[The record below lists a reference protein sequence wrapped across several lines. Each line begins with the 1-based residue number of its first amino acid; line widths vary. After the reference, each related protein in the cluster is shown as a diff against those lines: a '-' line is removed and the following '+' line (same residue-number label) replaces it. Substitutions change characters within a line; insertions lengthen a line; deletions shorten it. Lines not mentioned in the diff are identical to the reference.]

1 MPISKKERKKE
12 KGKTMSFEY
21 GQNVVVE
28 RKGKVMFGQIASVR
42 VFSFASLLV
51 VKYTDGEDT
60 WYRSYYSNDPATKI
74 FIEHDEV
81 YA

>member
-1 MPISKKERKKE
+1 
-12 KGKTMSFEY
+12 MSFEY

-60 WYRSYYSNDPATKI
+60 WDRSYYSNDPATKI

>member
-1 MPISKKERKKE
+1 
-12 KGKTMSFEY
+12 MSFEY

-28 RKGKVMFGQIASVR
+28 RKGKVMNQSFLMFGQIASVR

-74 FIEHDEV
+74 EHDEV

>member
-1 MPISKKERKKE
+1 M
-12 KGKTMSFEY
+12 KTFQAYE
-21 GQNVVVE
+21 NVVVE
-28 RKGKVMFGQIASVR
+28 RKGKIMFGQIASVR

-60 WYRSYYSNDPATKI
+60 WFRSYYTNDPSTK
-74 FIEHDEV
+74 IEHDEV

>member
-1 MPISKKERKKE
+1 
-12 KGKTMSFEY
+12 MSFEY
-21 GQNVVVE
+21 GQNVVLE